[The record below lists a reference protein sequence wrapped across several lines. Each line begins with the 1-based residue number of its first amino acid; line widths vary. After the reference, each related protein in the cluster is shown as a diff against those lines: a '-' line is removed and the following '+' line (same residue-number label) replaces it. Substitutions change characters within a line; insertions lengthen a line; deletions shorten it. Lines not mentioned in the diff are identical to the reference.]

1 VFNFFVNTHLLN
13 LTALKK
19 KGISLITHGQFE
31 PTILKTLAH
40 DVEVEFDMPVDV
52 AANYNDLS
60 KFYDPA
66 RRQYDAN
73 QLLKMLDSNSKPE
86 ALKTIGLFRVDL
98 FIPILTFIF
107 GQAVFK
113 GKTGIASLYRLKN
126 EQYGLPADNG
136 LLFERFRKVVI
147 HELGHTFGLIHCH
160 VPSCVMRS
168 TTYVEEIDQKKH
180 HFCNKCRGE
189 LEKVI

>member
-1 VFNFFVNTHLLN
+1 MD
-13 LTALKK
+13 K
-19 KGISLITHGQFE
+19 KGISLISHGQFE
-31 PTILKTLAH
+31 ESFLEALAY
-40 DVEVEFDMPVDV
+40 DVKIEFGMPVEVSENHV
-52 AANYNDLS
+52 DLS
-60 KFYDPA
+60 ELYDPA

-73 QLLKMLDSNSKPE
+73 RLLKMLDSNLNMK

-113 GKTGIASLYRLKN
+113 GKTGIVSLYRLKN
-126 EQYGLPADNG
+126 EQYGLQADNK
-136 LLFERFRKVVI
+136 LLFERFRKVII

-189 LEKVI
+189 LEFAIDNL